1 MSTFLVHK
9 ATPISLED
17 GKNFFWVAGGANGD
31 VIGVKVRNTTKGFV
45 EVHVLD
51 GSEGYKSFSLQTETP
66 ITVADAP
73 NFRWIG
79 GDGDVIG
86 VKVDNTD
93 SKKGKVEVHFL
104 DGSDDYHSFSRQKTT
119 AIDVHDSHNFF
130 WVKGGPNGDVI
141 GVKVVNTDSKMVE
154 VHVLD
159 GTEDYQSFSL
169 QKATTIDE
177 GFGHYAYK
185 WTGHAGDVVAVQW
198 TGTTSKNA
206 EVYVLDDA
214 AEYHSFSGGLDHLHP
229 HRGTRRRQELSVAC
243 HRRQRRWVR
252 RPRRDEGRQDRHKDD
267 RGTRS
272 QRKRTTTRRT
282 SAREGPARAREGP
295 VPPLRKSS
303 IALGQLSSF
312 PDRAGGGMTGAV
324 CRWCGRPVPGIP
336 S

>member
-214 AEYHSFSGGLDHLHP
+214 AEYHSFSGGLDHLTP
-229 HRGTRRRQELSVAC
+229 IAA
-243 HRRQRRWVR
+243 
-252 RPRRDEGRQDRHKDD
+252 PDD
-267 RGTRS
+267 AKNFQWLVIDVNDDGFDDLVGMKYDKTDTKMIEVHALNGKG
-272 QRKRTTTRRT
+272 QL
-282 SAREGPARAREGP
+282 RA
-295 VPPLRKSS
+295 VPPPEKDPLAPEKDP
-303 IALGQLSSF
+303 F
-312 PDRAGGGMTGAV
+312 
-324 CRWCGRPVPGIP
+324 RP
-336 S
+336 